1 MGMDFKTFGS
11 VVKAITDAR
20 YPVMI
25 RGRHGVGKSE
35 TVYQFAA
42 AAGLPVV
49 ERRASQMTEGD
60 LVGLPVI
67 DGDRTA
73 WNPPDWYKEACSKP
87 VVLFMDELDRA
98 TQEVR
103 QGFFQLA
110 DSRTINGHRLHPDT
124 LIFAA
129 VNGGVHGAQY
139 AVNDMDPAE
148 LDRWTVFDL
157 EPSEEDF
164 LSYANG
170 KINPVMW
177 DFLNQNR
184 MHLEHKGEFEP
195 GKVYPSRRSW
205 ERFSRTVDALLTGE
219 AFKTNA
225 HKVYTIG
232 QGFVGFEAAV
242 AMKDFIDKY
251 ERQVT
256 VEDILTG
263 KLEKTKGFK
272 LNDHIALVDKVI
284 GAKVLTTNLTAGQQ
298 ENVARFFFALPSEAA
313 MKFYTE
319 INSDKE
325 MLQFILAFHK
335 VAVDGKQVKDY
346 ILEMLNKG
354 KKIAKK

>member
-42 AAGLPVV
+42 SVGLPVV

-60 LVGLPVI
+60 LVGLPI
-67 DGDRTA
+67 IHETTTSWA
-73 WNPPDWYKEACSKP
+73 PPDWYKEACDKP

-98 TQEVR
+98 TSEVR

-157 EPSEEDF
+157 EPSDEDF
-164 LSYANG
+164 LSYA
-170 KINPVMW
+170 KDRINPVMW

-195 GKVYPSRRSW
+195 AKVYPSRRSW
-205 ERFSRTVDALLTGE
+205 ERFSRTVDALLSDK
-219 AFKTNA
+219 AFKKNA
-225 HKVYTIG
+225 QTVYTIG

-256 VEDILTG
+256 VEDILAG
-263 KLEKTKGFK
+263 NLEKTKGFK
-272 LNDHIALVDKVI
+272 LNDYIALVDKI
-284 GAKVLTTNLTAGQQ
+284 IASRVLTDKIAPAQQ
-298 ENVARFFFALPSEAA
+298 ENIGRFFFAMPSEAA

-319 INSDKE
+319 INANKD
-325 MLQFILAFHK
+325 MLNFILAFHK
-335 VAVDGKQVKDY
+335 VSVDGKSVKDY

-354 KKIAKK
+354 KKKA